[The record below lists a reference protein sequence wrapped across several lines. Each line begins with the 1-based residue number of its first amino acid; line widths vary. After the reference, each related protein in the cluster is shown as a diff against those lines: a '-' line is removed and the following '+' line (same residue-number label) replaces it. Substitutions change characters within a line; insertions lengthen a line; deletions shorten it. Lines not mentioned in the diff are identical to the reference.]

1 MPSLP
6 DNPDPSLTVDGQLF
20 EAAKSGDLPA
30 LVRLLD
36 AHPDRLSARAQPY
49 EWTLLHAAAASGHP
63 ALVDELLKRGLD
75 PNTRERGDNTYAMHW
90 AAAAGRLDIVKRLAD
105 AGGDVIGAGDDHQG
119 EVIGWATCW
128 PGCDDG
134 AHRAVADFLVSR
146 GGRHHIFSAIAMNL
160 GEDVR
165 RIVAADPSALNHRQS
180 RNENNRTPLHF
191 AVLMKKPEMIA
202 LLLEL
207 GADPLAVDGTGQPVA
222 LYTETP
228 DGDRPVMEKI
238 GRMVAA
244 EFDSAARGSR
254 PPRGGPMDLLA
265 LLALRDVDHADAL
278 LRANPALVE
287 PSAGALHVMA
297 QRNDTAAVQW
307 LLTHGAPVDGLWSS
321 DGVLVTPL
329 HLAAARG
336 HASMVRL
343 LLDAG
348 ADRTIHDSQHD
359 SDPRGWAEFFK
370 QPEIVRLL
378 EDHAAKP

>member
-1 MPSLP
+1 
-6 DNPDPSLTVDGQLF
+6 
-20 EAAKSGDLPA
+20 
-30 LVRLLD
+30 
-36 AHPDRLSARAQPY
+36 
-49 EWTLLHAAAASGHP
+49 
-63 ALVDELLKRGLD
+63 
-75 PNTRERGDNTYAMHW
+75 MHW
-90 AAAAGRLDIVKRLAD
+90 AAAAGRLDVVTRLAE

-128 PGCDDG
+128 PGCDDA

-146 GGRHHIFSAIAMNL
+146 GARHHIFSAIAMNL
-160 GEDVR
+160 GDDVR

-244 EFDSAARGSR
+244 EFDSAARGNR

-278 LRANPALVE
+278 LRANPALIE

-307 LLTHGAPVDGLWSS
+307 LLAHGAPVDGL
-321 DGVLVTPL
+321 
-329 HLAAARG
+329 
-336 HASMVRL
+336 
-343 LLDAG
+343 
-348 ADRTIHDSQHD
+348 
-359 SDPRGWAEFFK
+359 
-370 QPEIVRLL
+370 
-378 EDHAAKP
+378 